1 MNQLSDTLIPST
13 PPEPTPGAKMLY
25 LIKRKPT
32 TSRKELV
39 AHWFANHMPLVIQAQ
54 HDQAARGKAHAHRYI
69 VTLYDANEK
78 GEH

>member
-1 MNQLSDTLIPST
+1 MNQLSDTSIPST
-13 PPEPTPGAKMLY
+13 PPEPHLGAKMLY

-32 TSRKELV
+32 TPIKQLV

-54 HDQAARGKAHAHRYI
+54 HDQAAQGKAHARGYI
-69 VTLYDANEK
+69 VTLHDANEN